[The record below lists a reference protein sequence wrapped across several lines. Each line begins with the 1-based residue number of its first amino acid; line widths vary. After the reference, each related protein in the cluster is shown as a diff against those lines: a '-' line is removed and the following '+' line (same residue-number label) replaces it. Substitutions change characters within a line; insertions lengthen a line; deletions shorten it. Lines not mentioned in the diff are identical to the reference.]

1 MDIFHQRL
9 RLLDVNKAAGGDVRS
24 ADDGIG
30 VKIDGGDYD
39 EDAVLR
45 QMLAVAQHRGAH
57 IAHAVAVHKDLAGGH
72 RLPEA
77 HAALVQLD
85 DAAGF
90 RNEDAVF
97 GHPQFA
103 RDGGVLDK
111 MAVFAVYR
119 NKIVG
124 LDKRVDE
131 LQFFPAGMSRDV
143 HVGNI
148 VVQHVDAALIQ
159 LVDDIGDRLLIAGNR
174 R

>member
-1 MDIFHQRL
+1 
-9 RLLDVNKAAGGDVRS
+9 
-24 ADDGIG
+24 
-30 VKIDGGDYD
+30 
-39 EDAVLR
+39 
-45 QMLAVAQHRGAH
+45 
-57 IAHAVAVHKDLAGGH
+57 
-72 RLPEA
+72 
-77 HAALVQLD
+77 
-85 DAAGF
+85 
-90 RNEDAVF
+90 
-97 GHPQFA
+97 
-103 RDGGVLDK
+103 